1 MLEFTNKTIWVCCFL
16 FRRLL
21 IIYIFIYLIKIGL
34 FKFHITPCVNY
45 GSLCLSRNFPIGL
58 IVTIS
63 SSFFNIS
70 NLCFNP
76 YFLLAWIDIYWFL
89 SIFYKNQLLFHRF
102 LYYFSVFILLIS
114 AVIIIIYFLL
124 LALGLLSLLSF
135 SGFLKWKESF
145 KYFFLSNVNIQY
157 YEFPSKHC
165 SCFIL
170 HILVFIFI

>member
-21 IIYIFIYLIKIGL
+21 IIYLIYLIKTGL

-45 GSLCLSRNFPIGL
+45 GSLCLSRNFTIRL
-58 IVTIS
+58 IVTLS

-76 YFLLAWIDIYWFL
+76 YFLLAWLDVYWFL
-89 SIFYKNQLLFHRF
+89 SIFYKNQLLFHWF
-102 LYYFSVFILLIS
+102 LYYFPVFILLIS

-124 LALGLLSLLSF
+124 LALGLPLSPF
-135 SGFLKWKESF
+135 SGFLKWKVI
-145 KYFFLSNVNIQY
+145 LSVLNISSY
-157 YEFPSKHC
+157 
-165 SCFIL
+165 L
-170 HILVFIFI
+170 M